1 MSTRHQNSLQVAAR
15 DTCCTFCIDN
25 TSICV
30 ISRSQYMHINWLSY
44 EEVKEG
50 VAAAQLTAAE
60 LETTRQDGNST
71 FLSVKHLD
79 NFDEKSETTVQR
91 WHLHL

>member
-1 MSTRHQNSLQVAAR
+1 MSTRHQNSLQIAAR
-15 DTCCTFCIDN
+15 DACCTYCIDN

-30 ISRSQYMHINWLSY
+30 LSRSQYMHMSWLSY

-50 VAAAQLTAAE
+50 VVAPQLTAAE
-60 LETTRQDGNST
+60 LETTLQDGNST

-79 NFDEKSETTVQR
+79 N
-91 WHLHL
+91 